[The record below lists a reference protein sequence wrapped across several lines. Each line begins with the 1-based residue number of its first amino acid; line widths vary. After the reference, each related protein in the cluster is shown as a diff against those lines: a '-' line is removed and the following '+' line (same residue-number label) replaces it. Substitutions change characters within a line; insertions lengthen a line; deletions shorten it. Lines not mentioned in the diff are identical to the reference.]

1 MGKSVDYDAWQKL
14 QLAPL
19 TDFNP
24 AVLQGL
30 KYSQHSGYLL
40 ELERLYST
48 MYLEWPTL
56 KKDASDMTEAVAGLT
71 WTVAPFC
78 QDGAEPDDEAKA
90 VAKTVSDALWM
101 VTAQKPGEFS
111 HCFPE
116 LLGAMVHAI
125 YRSVNVHEI
134 VWKFTP
140 ELVYPLEYKQL
151 GPQYYMWETRQGEPD
166 RLMLVPDGMDYT
178 RPVAF
183 APGRFVVA
191 LNTTGPDHPMYN
203 ADFYSLVGYF
213 VAAKFGLP
221 GLQSFVKRYGH
232 PLRKFTIEDKRRR
245 EELEA
250 KLRRMPDV
258 YDVFLGPGE
267 MLDVTAIP
275 AGANVPHEVLLRVAE
290 NACHQLIKGNTLTS
304 DVGDS
309 GGSRAQAEVHMG
321 VEASLVRKRGE
332 FVARVL
338 NRQLIPYIVERNYGR
353 RDLPMPELRCQ
364 VPEQKANIQKAQYW
378 QAVLGIPGMRVL
390 KSAVHDDLG
399 LAVPGDGDE
408 VYEGASS
415 PAAATPTQGVP
426 EVPSMGDEELDVTM
440 AARSVGGGSLRE
452 RVERMLPEAMRR
464 WAGPSIERF
473 EKLVRDGRKP
483 EEILARLEELR
494 PDSRPLV
501 DALRAVTAAGLGLP
515 VDGGEDAAAANP
527 YGCNQYGE
535 GWSNPHDGNSTE
547 RVGKAKLL
555 THKDGDGNVRQI
567 DTKKRYPGKGSYIGV
582 GKDGKKGEEPKPEK
596 KPEKKKKEEK
606 PEKKPEP
613 DDKQKMVDEM
623 RFDSPFVSADL
634 ENAVGKEAAD
644 KFFEKMAAAPPEIRE
659 FWQRNK
665 GFIRRVERIT
675 RGVSHESNGIIS
687 INRQDMAQTYWS
699 HEGSVLFHE
708 FAHALDE
715 SMSRDMPLDMS
726 RKVWFQQKI
735 SHEMHDAIA
744 KDYEAQIKLKTEDI
758 LNEAKA
764 QLDRHGGKVT
774 DALLDEL
781 VSEGRMSDY
790 TRAVYKRDNG
800 NDYVLPDAIR
810 AALGMTER
818 NGKKVKIG
826 KGVAGN
832 RLALE
837 INDNPMVMG
846 VICDAFRGKPG
857 CKPIRVGHN
866 DSYYKN
872 WGGNAD
878 AVETFANLYAAY
890 ALCDEKTLE
899 KVKKYLPE
907 TCKVFNNLLRK
918 GA

>member
-1 MGKSVDYDAWQKL
+1 MNKIVDYDAWQKL

-19 TDFNP
+19 TSFNP
-24 AVLQGL
+24 QVLQSL

-78 QDGAEPDDEAKA
+78 QDGGEPDELAKE
-90 VAKTVSDALWM
+90 VSRVVSDALWM
-101 VTAQKPGEFS
+101 VSPQKPGEFS
-111 HCFPE
+111 HCFTE
-116 LLGAMVHAI
+116 LLGSMVHAL

-140 ELVYPLEYKQL
+140 ELVFPLEYKQL

-178 RPVAF
+178 RPVPF
-183 APGRFVVA
+183 EPGRFVVA

-232 PLRKFTIEDKRRR
+232 PLRKFTVEDRKRR
-245 EELEA
+245 EDLEA
-250 KLRRMPDV
+250 KLKAMPDV

-267 MLDVTAIP
+267 ELDVTAIP

-304 DVGDS
+304 DVGDK

-338 NRQLIPYIVERNYGR
+338 NRQLIPYIVQRNYGR
-353 RDLPMPELRCQ
+353 TDLPMPELRCQ

-378 QAVLGIPGMRVL
+378 KEVLAIPGMRVL

-408 VYEGASS
+408 VY
-415 PAAATPTQGVP
+415 AAPEPTQGMPHGASAPAGFP
-426 EVPSMGDEELDVTM
+426 EDELEVGM
-440 AARSVGGGSLRE
+440 AARAGGKGSLRE
-452 RVERMLPEAMRR
+452 RAERLLPVAMRK
-464 WAGPSIERF
+464 WAGPTIERF
-473 EKLVRDGRKP
+473 EAMLRAGRKP

-494 PDSRPLV
+494 PNTRALA
-501 DALRAVTAAGLGLP
+501 DAMSAVTEAGLG
-515 VDGGEDAAAANP
+515 VQGDAVSAENP

-535 GWSNPHDGNSTE
+535 GWSEPHDGSSTE
-547 RVGKAKLL
+547 RIGKDKLL
-555 THKDGDGNVRQI
+555 TKKDADGNVRQI
-567 DTKKRYPGKGSYIGV
+567 ATKKRYPGKAAYLGV
-582 GKDGKKGEEPKPEK
+582 GKDGKK
-596 KPEKKKKEEK
+596 
-606 PEKKPEP
+606 P
-613 DDKQKMVDEM
+613 DDGEPPDNKPTKPAKPKSPPKNPPKNKQTDAEAM
-623 RFDSPFVSADL
+623 RFDSPFVLADL
-634 ENAVGKEAAD
+634 ESAVGKEAAD

-665 GFIRRVERIT
+665 GFIRRIERIT

-715 SMSRDMPLDMS
+715 SMSRDMPLDTS

-744 KDYEAQIKLKTEDI
+744 QDYEAQIKLKTEDI

-818 NGKKVKIG
+818 NGKKVKIS

>member
-1 MGKSVDYDAWQKL
+1 MSKIVDYDAWQKL

-101 VTAQKPGEFS
+101 VSPQRPGEFS
-111 HCFPE
+111 HCFTE

-183 APGRFVVA
+183 EPGRFVVA

-232 PLRKFTIEDKRRR
+232 PLRKFTIENKTRRQ
-245 EELEA
+245 ELEA
-250 KLRRMPDV
+250 KLRSMPDV

-267 MLDVTAIP
+267 TLDVTAIP

-408 VYEGASS
+408 VYEAPAPQGAS
-415 PAAATPTQGVP
+415 AAAPA
-426 EVPSMGDEELDVTM
+426 EPSMSDEELDVTM

-473 EKLVRDGRKP
+473 ERLVRDGRKP

-535 GWSNPHDGNSTE
+535 GWSSAHDGNSTE

-567 DTKKRYPGKGSYIGV
+567 DTKKRYPGKGAYIGV
-582 GKDGKKGEEPKPEK
+582 GKDGKTPDGDAEKTPEKGKDKNKVDKPK
-596 KPEKKKKEEK
+596 KPEN
-606 PEKKPEP
+606 PP
-613 DDKQKMVDEM
+613 DDKQKLVDAM
-623 RFDSPFVSADL
+623 RFDSPFVLADL
-634 ENAVGKEAAD
+634 EKTVGKEAAD

-659 FWQRNK
+659 FWQKNK
-665 GFIRRVERIT
+665 GFIRRIGLT
-675 RGVSHESNGIIS
+675 GGTSNELHGMIE
-687 INRQDMAQTYWS
+687 INRNSLKQTTWR
-699 HEGSVLFHE
+699 HEGGVLFHE

-715 SMSRDMPLDMS
+715 SMSQDMPFNTS
-726 RKVWFQQKI
+726 RKAWFKQNL
-735 SHEMHDAIA
+735 SHELHDAIV
-744 KDYEAQIKLKTEDI
+744 KDYEAQVKLKTADI
-758 LNEAKA
+758 VNDAKA
-764 QLDRHGGKVT
+764 KLAKHGGKVT

-781 VSEGRMSDY
+781 VQEGSMSDY
-790 TRAVYKRDNG
+790 HRSYYKRDNSAS
-800 NDYVLPDAIR
+800 YMLPDAIR
-810 AALGMTER
+810 VALGMKER
-818 NGKKVKIG
+818 NGRKVQVNKAA
-826 KGVAGN
+826 AGL
-832 RLALE
+832 RLAKE
-837 INDNPMVMG
+837 INADAMVMG
-846 VICDAFRGKPG
+846 VVCDAFRGKRG
-857 CKPIRVGHN
+857 CSAIKVGHN

-878 AVETFANLYAAY
+878 AVETFANLYTAY
-890 ALCDEKTLE
+890 ALCDKKTLE

-907 TCKVFNNLLRK
+907 TCKVFDNLLRK
-918 GA
+918 GV